1 MLNKIGLEEYKDIP
15 YTLVGNT
22 SLPTSFHI
30 ALTGKGVKEIAKKMS
45 DDDTLDITITEKGH
59 SFELIKR

>member
-1 MLNKIGLEEYKDIP
+1 MLNKIKLKEYADIP

-22 SLPTSFHI
+22 SLLTSFHI

-45 DDDTLDITITEKGH
+45 DEDTLDITISKTGH

>member
-1 MLNKIGLEEYKDIP
+1 MLNKIKLEEYKEIP
-15 YTLVGNT
+15 YTLVGTT
-22 SLPTSFHI
+22 SLLTSFHI

-45 DDDTLDITITEKGH
+45 DEDTLDITITENGH